1 MGTFCQDQFWNFTL
15 IWESEN
21 PNFSDCFRNTILP
34 GIPTGFLLIT
44 IPFWYAWIRSYKPKL
59 QVKTCKLVS
68 TSWKNRMT
76 FLFFTKVAL
85 NLMLIIQLIFE
96 LFWRLNH
103 QEIISGSGIFYSLCL
118 ILSTSLALTTLF
130 LEKKCLIRS
139 SPPLSIYW
147 PLVLICYLPNLKQE
161 IELLQDEFEWM
172 RLIGTSTFF
181 TFSLSMVIL
190 NLWADKSD
198 LEPIKEN
205 IAPNNTNS
213 FFSSV
218 FLTWM
223 DGMIWKGFR
232 KPLIQDDLF
241 HMPEKVDVNENVKC
255 FEKEWKDYLERNNIK
270 FNHKNINAQKK
281 AFFWIPLMRSF
292 GMRFLLGNVLAFFH
306 YSIVF
311 TGPFVSLRIFKVRFS
326 IICMFHM

>member
-1 MGTFCQDQFWNFTL
+1 MGAFCQDQLWNFTL

-21 PNFSDCFRNTILP
+21 PNLSDCFRNTILP
-34 GIPTGFLLIT
+34 GIPTGFLLFT
-44 IPFWYAWIRSYKPKL
+44 IPFWYAWIRSYKPRL
-59 QVKTCKLVS
+59 QVKTCKLDS
-68 TSWKNRMT
+68 TAWKHRLT
-76 FLFFTKVAL
+76 FLFLTKMAL
-85 NLMLIIQLIFE
+85 NLMLILQLIFE
-96 LFWRLNH
+96 LFWILN
-103 QEIISGSGIFYSLCL
+103 QEEIISGSRIFYSLCL
-118 ILSTSLALTTLF
+118 IVSTSLALTTLV

-147 PLVLICYLPNLKQE
+147 PLVLICYLPNLKHE
-161 IELLQDEFEWM
+161 IELLQDDFDWM
-172 RLIGTSTFF
+172 RLIVTSTFF

-190 NLWADKSD
+190 NLWADTSD
-198 LEPIKEN
+198 LEPIKDK

-223 DGMIWKGFR
+223 DGMIWKGFK
-232 KPLIQDDLF
+232 KPLTQDDLF
-241 HMPEKVDVNENVKC
+241 HMPAKVDVNENVEC
-255 FEKEWKDYLERNNIK
+255 FEKEWKEYLERNNIK

-281 AFFWIPLMRSF
+281 ATFWIPLIRSF